1 MKDELSEEIHGNMI
15 IFVYMYKYYKYDITL
30 LQKKPKMIF
39 SIKNTKQEI
48 WLARQGICGLSSLEK
63 TNSIALLEVKIL
75 AENPCQEGKIDYFP
89 KIEGLLTQKSGKT
102 SIRCLVYSQRL
113 HC

>member
-39 SIKNTKQEI
+39 YEKNTLK
-48 WLARQGICGLSSLEK
+48 G
-63 TNSIALLEVKIL
+63 
-75 AENPCQEGKIDYFP
+75 D
-89 KIEGLLTQKSGKT
+89 
-102 SIRCLVYSQRL
+102 
-113 HC
+113 